1 MMPDQ
6 SARGRYE
13 WRDGICFERIDAA
26 DAMEF
31 LLDVGEEA
39 VATAAFWRRLS
50 DRLDI
55 RHLVKRLLN
64 GNGQP
69 QEEPRRRVDVFPLD
83 AVMPIFLLRPQH
95 LQNWWEELNPELIA
109 RLRPFPPPRFW
120 IDAEERIRES
130 TLVLTPSQWRDF
142 RAGLPVLVIA
152 FGFAFREKLAK
163 GGRKKDQLETALRI
177 ALALEVF
184 TQEALIAALEQ
195 AQIVQNHKTPDPT
208 KIDGIPFLA
217 EHAWID
223 GASVKGRRVAEAPAT
238 PDERMAFFQSL
249 WDEGRK
255 LALSRAPEQR
265 GENGIRNTII
275 ESVLRDAQ
283 DVQPEKIGPVMEGL
297 ASRVKLLLRAWLHA
311 TECAQIKIDASKRRE
326 ANLKPD
332 ARRTRPFD
340 PNSIDPMTRRDHA
353 VLAER
358 KFSAGELA
366 QVAFYSDIDANEL
379 CPSHALA
386 WPEFVAARQLGQL
399 ARGGDPRLSVDE
411 SKVAREIVFD
421 PDASAGSIYADVRA
435 VIRAQAL
442 SLRPI
447 EDWRRALGNARH

>member
-1 MMPDQ
+1 MPDQ

-109 RLRPFPPPRFW
+109 RLRPFPPPKFW
-120 IDAEERIRES
+120 IDAESGFERD

-195 AQIVQNHKTPDPT
+195 AQIVQNHKTP
-208 KIDGIPFLA
+208 
-217 EHAWID
+217 
-223 GASVKGRRVAEAPAT
+223 
-238 PDERMAFFQSL
+238 
-249 WDEGRK
+249 
-255 LALSRAPEQR
+255 
-265 GENGIRNTII
+265 
-275 ESVLRDAQ
+275 
-283 DVQPEKIGPVMEGL
+283 
-297 ASRVKLLLRAWLHA
+297 
-311 TECAQIKIDASKRRE
+311 
-326 ANLKPD
+326 
-332 ARRTRPFD
+332 
-340 PNSIDPMTRRDHA
+340 TRRRSTA
-353 VLAER
+353 FL
-358 KFSAGELA
+358 FSLNTL
-366 QVAFYSDIDANEL
+366 DR
-379 CPSHALA
+379 
-386 WPEFVAARQLGQL
+386 W
-399 ARGGDPRLSVDE
+399 RL
-411 SKVAREIVFD
+411 R
-421 PDASAGSIYADVRA
+421 
-435 VIRAQAL
+435 
-442 SLRPI
+442 
-447 EDWRRALGNARH
+447 